1 MKSTL
6 QDNLLKYEWLTQS
19 TKQQKNNKKM
29 GQVKSLADLR
39 KIKDDLRLKMSLR
52 ENSNNPESLVQIKV
66 AMATC
71 GIASG
76 AKQVMDFFIEELEKR
91 NIQAVVT
98 QTGCMGYCFAEP
110 TVEITLPG
118 QAAVVYGY
126 VDTKKADDI
135 IEKYIKNGE
144 LVNGIIP
151 VNYETIEKNKEEK

>member
-1 MKSTL
+1 MINQNT
-6 QDNLLKYEWLTQS
+6 KYQHKESNNRKTN
-19 TKQQKNNKKM
+19 KNM

-39 KIKDDLRLKMSLR
+39 KIKDDLQGKMSLR
-52 ENSNNPESLVQIKV
+52 ENSNNPESLVQVRV

-76 AKQVMDFFIEELEKR
+76 AKQVMDFFIEEFEKR

-118 QAAVVYGY
+118 QAPVVYGY
-126 VDTKKADDI
+126 VDTRKADDI

-144 LVNGIIP
+144 LVEGIIP
-151 VNYETIEKNKEEK
+151 VNYETIEKK